1 MIIDRLFFKQW
12 CVLLCFMAIQ
22 LLVVLPAEASYK
34 SKYVKNERVAF
45 LGDGGGQYLLN
56 AYTSYLEDIN
66 SELTLQDVT
75 SKAFSKKFIEN
86 KKRVINPGYT
96 SSTYWVKVEVEYN
109 SYIQRKHE
117 KKIARKWLLELGHPQ
132 FEIAEMFTFQKDG
145 SYKLQTSDI
154 RTPLKDR
161 EVRHVN
167 SVFPIETFHGKRLT
181 LYFKL
186 KTSSSFIIPLTL
198 WSADDF
204 IKKVAVEEFANGLFY
219 GCMLVMLLYNFF
231 VYLTVRDV
239 SYLYYVMYI
248 FGISVFQLL
257 VKSHGVLVFGDEADL
272 INKLHMPGINA
283 FVWFC
288 IFQLTR
294 SFLNTA
300 VEHPKIDRMLKI
312 TLYFTIISGVL
323 SYLIDYPVATKWMVK
338 SAMTFMVM
346 VPAVALY
353 CWIKGN
359 TSARFFFLAW
369 LTVQMSFL
377 IYAGMAL
384 GVLPANA
391 LTISSTYIGIV
402 LEVTLLSF
410 ALAERIKAIQK
421 EAIDANEKSMQ
432 HLQHYRSVFNNAIEG
447 LYQISL
453 ADRFI
458 NVNPALVKLLGYD
471 SKSAMTNN
479 SVIAMNTCFSDDD
492 IRAQVIKGLHENGFI
507 QNVEAQYQRQNG
519 SFHWASH
526 SARVI
531 MGKNG
536 GVSHL
541 EGHFVDITEKKEKEQ
556 AHLERES
563 AREKEEIA
571 KASAEAKSSFLAN
584 MSHEIRTPLTAIIGY
599 SESLRDAQLNKEEAR
614 NSIDIVVRSSHH
626 LLNLINDILDFSKI
640 EANTLEVECIDV
652 DLMLLLS
659 EIQSYFGMNAHQ
671 KGLEFTIN
679 LNYPLPRHIHAD
691 PTRLKQVLLNLCSNA
706 LKFTKEGSVCIDV
719 KYLETDQKMV
729 FQVTDT
735 GIGLNEKQIEGLF
748 EAFTQAD
755 SSTTRNYGGT
765 GLGLNISKQ
774 LAELMGGDIQVKST
788 PGIGSQFVVS
798 IASGAL
804 EKVDWITNESDA
816 QLIPMGDANTL
827 VIPQLKGHVLYAE
840 DSMDNQRLVA
850 LLLKKTGATL
860 TLVENGQ
867 EAIDAIKEHEIDVIL
882 MDIQMPIMNGIDAT
896 QAIRKLGFD
905 KPIVAFTANVM
916 KEEVALYKEIG
927 CDLCLGKPV
936 DRALFY
942 RTLQGFIGTGE
953 SVTQEP
959 MYHLSAQNADSE
971 SAVNSVPQVTG
982 RILLAEDNVDNQR
995 LISMHI
1001 KRTGA
1006 DIIIANNGEEAVEQA
1021 MQEEFD
1027 VVFMDINMPVMNGI
1041 DATEMLRM
1049 TGYSKPIYALTAS
1062 NDQEDVDKCIAAG
1075 CQGYLT
1081 KPLEIDKFHEVI
1093 VNELSLKAAEGVS
1106 NDQSADVTH
1115 QDPEMQELIACF
1127 CEGLPSYVTKIKEA
1141 HIKEDWQI
1149 LQDLAHQLKG
1159 SAGSFGFPELTLKA
1173 KFVEVA
1179 LKAHR
1184 FEQVETLCS
1193 DLLNELTEI
1202 LLDNK

>member
-1 MIIDRLFFKQW
+1 MLTNHLMRHQWRLFV
-12 CVLLCFMAIQ
+12 CLLVIQ
-22 LLVVLPAEASYK
+22 LLAVLTVEASYK
-34 SKYVKNERVAF
+34 SKQAKDERVVF
-45 LGDGGGQYLLN
+45 LGDGGGQYSLN

-66 SELTLQDVT
+66 SELVIQDVS
-75 SKAFSKKFIEN
+75 SKEFSKKFIEN

-96 SSTYWVKVEVEYN
+96 SSTYWVRVEVEYN
-109 SYIQRKHE
+109 SYSQRQHE
-117 KKIARKWLLELGHPQ
+117 KKLSRKWLLELGHPQ
-132 FEIAEMFTFQKDG
+132 FEIAEMFIFQEDG
-145 SYKLQTSDI
+145 TYKQQSSDI

-167 SVFPIETFHGKRLT
+167 SVFSFETLHGKRQT

-198 WSADDF
+198 WSTDDF

-231 VYLTVRDV
+231 VFLTVRDV

-248 FGISVFQLL
+248 FGISAFQLL
-257 VKSHGVLVFGDEADL
+257 VKSHGVLVFGDDADL
-272 INKLHMPGINA
+272 INKYHMPAINA
-283 FVWFC
+283 FVWCC

-294 SFLNTA
+294 NFLNTA
-300 VEHPKIDRMLKI
+300 VLHPKIDRMLKVI
-312 TLYFTIISGVL
+312 LYFTITSGVL

-338 SAMTFMVM
+338 SAMIFMVT

-369 LTVQMSFL
+369 LTVQMSFM

-384 GVLPANA
+384 GILPANVF
-391 LTISSTYIGIV
+391 TVSSTYIGIV

-410 ALAERIKAIQK
+410 ALADRIKMIQK
-421 EAIDANEKSMQ
+421 EAMQANENSMQ

-453 ADRFI
+453 SDRFI
-458 NVNPALVKLLGYD
+458 NVNPALVSLLGYD
-471 SKSAMTNN
+471 SKLAMTNSN
-479 SVIAMNTCFSDDD
+479 VIAMNACYCDDD
-492 IRAQVIKGLHENGFI
+492 VRDSVIKDLHDYGII
-507 QNVEAQYQRQNG
+507 QNVEAQYQRLG
-519 SFHWASH
+519 GGLYWASH

-536 GVSHL
+536 EVSHL
-541 EGHFVDITEKKEKEQ
+541 EGRFVDITEKKAKEQ
-556 AHLERES
+556 AQFERES

-599 SESLRDAQLNKEEAR
+599 SESLRDGPLNKEEAR
-614 NSIDIVVRSSHH
+614 SSIDTVVRSSHH

-640 EANTLEVECIDV
+640 EANTLEVECVDV

-671 KGLEFTIN
+671 KGLEFLIK
-679 LNYPLPRHIHAD
+679 LNYPLPRNIHAD

-706 LKFTKEGSVCIDV
+706 LKFTKEGIVCIDV
-719 KYLETDQKMV
+719 RYSESDQKIF
-729 FQVTDT
+729 FQVSDT
-735 GIGLNEKQIEGLF
+735 GIGLNKKQIEGLF

-755 SSTTRNYGGT
+755 SSITRNYGGT
-765 GLGLNISKQ
+765 GLGLSISKQ
-774 LAELMGGDIQVKST
+774 LAELMGGDIAVEST

-798 IASGAL
+798 IACRAL
-804 EKVDWITNESDA
+804 DCVDWITNESGA
-816 QLIPMGDANTL
+816 QLVPMADVNTL

-840 DSMDNQRLVA
+840 DSLDNQRLVA
-850 LLLKKTGATL
+850 LLLKSTGARL

-867 EAIDAIKEHEIDVIL
+867 EAIDAVKAHEIDVIL
-882 MDIQMPIMNGIDAT
+882 MDIQMPVLNGIDAT
-896 QAIRKLGFD
+896 KAIRELGFN

-916 KEEVALYKEIG
+916 KEEVELYKEIG

-936 DRALFY
+936 DRPLFY

-953 SVTQEP
+953 SITHAP
-959 MYHLSAQNADSE
+959 TYHLSAQSERNE
-971 SAVNSVPQVTG
+971 SADNNVPQVTG

-1001 KRTGA
+1001 QRTGA
-1006 DIIIANNGEEAVEQA
+1006 DVVIANNGEEAVEQA

-1027 VVFMDINMPVMNGI
+1027 IVFMDINMPIMNGI

-1062 NDQEDVDKCIAAG
+1062 NDQADVDTCIDAG

-1081 KPLEIDKFHEVI
+1081 KPLEIEKFHEVL
-1093 VNELSLKAAEGVS
+1093 VREMSPKAIKGT
-1106 NDQSADVTH
+1106 QSTVKPPN
-1115 QDPEMQELIACF
+1115 DPEMQELIDCF
-1127 CEGLPSYVTKIKEA
+1127 CEGLPSYVTRIKEA
-1141 HIKEDWQI
+1141 QQKEDWAS
-1149 LQDLAHQLKG
+1149 LQDSAHQLKG

-1173 KFVEVA
+1173 KFLEVA
-1179 LKAHR
+1179 LKANR
-1184 FEQVETLCS
+1184 FEQLETLCF
-1193 DLLNELTEI
+1193 DLLNELSGV
-1202 LLDNK
+1202 LLDNQ